1 MAFYTNKKR
10 QLLGYAE
17 NMDEAFHRLDQHLHV
32 SSYVDV
38 PAVRLVATSI
48 GVKRNEINEMNLG
61 RIKAALDKAQQTVL
75 IVQALTQAL
84 KLERKFQ
91 MTEKE
96 VCFSLV
102 SYLTC

>member
-1 MAFYTNKKR
+1 MAFYMNKKR

-48 GVKRNEINEMNLG
+48 GVKRNDINEMNLG
-61 RIKAALDKAQQTVL
+61 RIEAALDKAQQTVL
-75 IVQALTQAL
+75 IGEALGLIQAL

-96 VCFSLV
+96 VGVFQSC
-102 SYLTC
+102 